1 MSNYKFSFYNEIFS
15 ENDSVYIYNYITGGL
30 GELDDTTAK
39 TYVACKGDEDLFLE
53 EILQNSEL
61 KKMFID
67 GGMIIDKNLMNL
79 NI

>member
-53 EILQNSEL
+53 RNSAEFGI
-61 KKMFID
+61 KKNVYRWGHD
-67 GGMIIDKNLMNL
+67 Y
-79 NI
+79 